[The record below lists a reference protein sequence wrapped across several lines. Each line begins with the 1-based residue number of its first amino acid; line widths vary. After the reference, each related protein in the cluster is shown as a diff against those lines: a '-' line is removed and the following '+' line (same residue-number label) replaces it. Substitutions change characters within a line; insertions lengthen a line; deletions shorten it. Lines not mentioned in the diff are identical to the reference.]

1 MSDTRKP
8 PSRKST
14 AAVDTNAN
22 RSTSSRP
29 RRGKKASSAPPPPDA
44 PRVLQDAEREAP
56 LTQQSGRPMLE
67 DLKQVSVVAEAR
79 AVAQTLDN
87 GKAAEVV
94 LASSETTVS
103 PTMQRLL
110 NDSPRNDSPRNDSP
124 QNDTP
129 RNDSPRNDS
138 PSVFASHASEPSRAL
153 GLPSETDR
161 RATDSKPPL
170 PSPLSLR
177 PNPLGVVKPKT
188 ERPRVSVRPSN
199 FLTGYDLAMD
209 RESLKV
215 GVAGHIEY
223 TQGKDEFTAG
233 PLDYFAAAARA
244 TRDRMFDRW
253 NKTQQE
259 YYRKNQ
265 RRVYYLSLE
274 YLLGRMFE
282 DALLNLGVHET
293 MQGALSDLGVDMADL
308 VRAEPDAGL
317 GNGGLGR
324 LAACFLDSMATLG
337 IAGTGYGIRYE
348 YGIFEQQIV
357 DGKQVERA
365 DNWLRYGSPWEVP
378 RTDKRYLIKF
388 GGEVVKR
395 ADASGRMVFDWNG
408 AEHVWAMAHDYLVPG
423 YGNDTVNT
431 LRLWSA
437 VATRGFSFDYFNSG
451 DY

>member
-124 QNDTP
+124 RNDSPRNDSPRNDSPRNDSPQNDTP
-129 RNDSPRNDS
+129 RNDSPRNDA

-337 IAGTGYGIRYE
+337 IA
-348 YGIFEQQIV
+348 
-357 DGKQVERA
+357 A
-365 DNWLRYGSPWEVP
+365 
-378 RTDKRYLIKF
+378 
-388 GGEVVKR
+388 
-395 ADASGRMVFDWNG
+395 
-408 AEHVWAMAHDYLVPG
+408 
-423 YGNDTVNT
+423 
-431 LRLWSA
+431 
-437 VATRGFSFDYFNSG
+437 
-451 DY
+451 